1 MANVV
6 FNASSHFGKIC
17 IINTGSI
24 VEHDNFLQDY
34 VHVSPNATLAGT
46 VHLGERV
53 HVGVGACVKNNTI
66 VIDDVIIGAGAAVV
80 KNITEDGVYVGVPVR
95 RMR

>member
-1 MANVV
+1 M
-6 FNASSHFGKIC
+6 
-17 IINTGSI
+17 
-24 VEHDNFLQDY
+24 
-34 VHVSPNATLAGT
+34 
-46 VHLGERV
+46 GERV